1 MFLRNILLV
10 ICFLTFANS
19 LPTSI
24 STDAET
30 ESELSQGPLIA
41 EDKFQEIEIENK
53 GDDAQIEGQLFFRD
67 KRQAYN
73 LFSKRIDRKIAR

>member
-1 MFLRNILLV
+1 M
-10 ICFLTFANS
+10 TFANS

-53 GDDAQIEGQLFFRD
+53 EDDAQIEGQLFFGD
-67 KRQAYN
+67 KRQANN